1 LFPFISPC
9 LVVAVIIIVYGQ
21 QKSIF
26 KISKYGEKKRYVIF
40 LHLPIGETRFR
51 QGVLLYSQY
60 NTFSFIICV
69 LESRV
74 WEATASVRRAQLL
87 WSGVRAQN

>member
-1 LFPFISPC
+1 MVNKNPF
-9 LVVAVIIIVYGQ
+9 LKFQNMV
-21 QKSIF
+21 K
-26 KISKYGEKKRYVIF
+26 KKRYVIF